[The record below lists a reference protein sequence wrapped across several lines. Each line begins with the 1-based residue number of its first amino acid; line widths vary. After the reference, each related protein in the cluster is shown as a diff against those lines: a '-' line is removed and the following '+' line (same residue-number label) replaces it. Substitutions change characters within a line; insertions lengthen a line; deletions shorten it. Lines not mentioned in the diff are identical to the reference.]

1 MRLRVLCLL
10 SLGLGASISS
20 RITPAR
26 ESLLRGTRLMS
37 SGRVL
42 VDFDANLCHAAL
54 KDSPSID
61 HHMTQGR
68 DHAHISHFVVPGATL
83 SESAECLRL
92 SEEKGSSIIATAGV
106 HPYHVGDEGGLLTE
120 ANQEVLKSL
129 LSQESCQAVGET
141 GLDYAEGFPDK
152 ELQLPWFEAQVA
164 LAMEMEMPL
173 FLHVRE
179 ARNDFVD
186 VMLKLGFPATGPPP
200 VNSCVHCFTGETD
213 ELQQYVDMGFY
224 IGLTGYILD
233 KGKDQLPKWLRI
245 IPEDRLVLET
255 DAPYLGWKGCRAT
268 EAKKKTAKFPN
279 VPAALTTICEAVAEA
294 KGASYEDVA
303 TSTTANALR
312 FFGAD

>member
-1 MRLRVLCLL
+1 M
-10 SLGLGASISS
+10 
-20 RITPAR
+20 
-26 ESLLRGTRLMS
+26 
-37 SGRVL
+37 
-42 VDFDANLCHAAL
+42 
-54 KDSPSID
+54 
-61 HHMTQGR
+61 
-68 DHAHISHFVVPGATL
+68 
-83 SESAECLRL
+83 
-92 SEEKGSSIIATAGV
+92 
-106 HPYHVGDEGGLLTE
+106 GDEGILTE
-120 ANQEVLKSL
+120 ANQEMLRSL
-129 LSQESCQAVGET
+129 LSQESCQAVGRLAWIIQRAFLIKNCNCL
-141 GLDYAEGFPDK
+141 GLSSSGSGHGDEDA
-152 ELQLPWFEAQVA
+152 
-164 LAMEMEMPL
+164 L

-200 VNSCVHCFTGETD
+200 VHSCVHCFTGETD

-279 VPAALTTICEAVAEA
+279 VPAALTIICEAVAEA